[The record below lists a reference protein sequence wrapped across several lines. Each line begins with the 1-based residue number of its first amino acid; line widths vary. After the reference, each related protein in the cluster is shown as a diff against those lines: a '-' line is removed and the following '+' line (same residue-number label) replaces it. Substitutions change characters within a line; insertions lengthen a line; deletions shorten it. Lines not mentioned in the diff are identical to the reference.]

1 MSNKT
6 NKINNMKKLAL
17 TIAIVFGI
25 SLFTYAQTE
34 KAGGLFQYGAVS
46 EEEDSNVTTCYFLDQ
61 DQNIDDGG
69 LFSLLRNNR
78 DGLPG
83 TPNHGEDDN
92 QPAPLGSGALLLVGF
107 GAAYALKKRSKK

>member
-34 KAGGLFQYGAVS
+34 KAGGLFQYGEVS
-46 EEEDSNVTTCYFLDQ
+46 EDNTSWSK
-61 DQNIDDGG
+61 GG
-69 LFSLLRNNR
+69 SEPLLPA
-78 DGLPG
+78 LPG
-83 TPNHGEDDN
+83 HNLFENGN
-92 QPAPLGSGALLLVGF
+92 APLGSGALLLIGF
-107 GAAYALKKRSKK
+107 GAAYALKKRKQK